1 MIRSVCAPV
10 CSFSIAYGVTEK
22 LRSDFD
28 EHLLPPGQC
37 AAPLREVVWS
47 LLRYVL
53 AGAPVDSSLSVACIF
68 SQRPA
73 CFCGWGWSL
82 TALAFW
88 CVSVLVVRGRRGY
101 IRGGRADVFHR
112 GRCIR

>member
-1 MIRSVCAPV
+1 MIRSVCASV

-22 LRSDFD
+22 LRRDFD

-53 AGAPVDSSLSVACIF
+53 AGAPVDTSLSVACIF
-68 SQRPA
+68 
-73 CFCGWGWSL
+73 CN
-82 TALAFW
+82 
-88 CVSVLVVRGRRGY
+88 VRRVFV
-101 IRGGRADVFHR
+101 GGA
-112 GRCIR
+112 GP